1 MASTGILLL
10 LLATAAI
17 AGPRHAGATEYTVGD
32 SDGWTIGPNYL
43 AWSQKYNFTT
53 GDTLAFN
60 YVPRQHDVYRV
71 TRDAFQTCE
80 PTAGQTVRK
89 WASGRDV
96 LRRRGRAAS
105 SSAVTASP
113 AGLHDCHA
121 ATSKLQR
128 VRMPPG
134 VAGLGEDFLP
144 RCDRDV
150 DQLAVMTVMNQ
161 NVDFTCDRLFFSEFT
176 GSPLSWNWDYC
187 T

>member
-1 MASTGILLL
+1 MASTPILLL
-10 LLATAAI
+10 LLATAAM
-17 AGPRHAGATEYTVGD
+17 AGLRHAGATEYTVGD

-96 LRRRGRAAS
+96 LRRRGRATS
-105 SSAVTASP
+105 SSAFTASP
-113 AGLHDCHA
+113 VGLPDYSA
-121 ATSKLQR
+121 AASKLRR
-128 VRMPPG
+128 VRTAPG
-134 VAGLGEDFLP
+134 VARLGEDCRP
-144 RCDRDV
+144 RCDRAV
-150 DQLAVMTVMNQ
+150 DQLAVMTVI
-161 NVDFTCDRLFFSEFT
+161 DESER
-176 GSPLSWNWDYC
+176 
-187 T
+187 

>member
-1 MASTGILLL
+1 MASTGILML
-10 LLATAAI
+10 LLATAAM
-17 AGPRHAGATEYTVGD
+17 AGPRHAVATEYTVGD

-96 LRRRGRAAS
+96 VDLAATGDYYFICNITGHCLGGMKFSVAVGAPPPPPPSPPPPPAFPTAMPPPPS
-105 SSAVTASP
+105 SSACGYRLALP
-113 AGLHDCHA
+113 DLARIAGLA
-121 ATSKLQR
+121 AI
-128 VRMPPG
+128 
-134 VAGLGEDFLP
+134 GLWISL
-144 RCDRDV
+144 
-150 DQLAVMTVMNQ
+150 
-161 NVDFTCDRLFFSEFT
+161 
-176 GSPLSWNWDYC
+176 LS
-187 T
+187 